1 MIRKFI
7 KKEKTLFVWFII
19 SVAITILRLFLLS
32 IPEIIPFGAE
42 IGNIILSLS
51 TGYIISYIFYFLVVF
66 IKKERDI
73 RNVSGYLIKYLSYL
87 CIEAYRFYNGLKIN
101 SQSKS
106 LAFPP
111 SEGDLKIIFNKLHPV
126 NSNCSKSSGGR
137 YNWYEYLKFVLC
149 ETSNEYIN
157 EIWKLLP
164 HLDTEMLQ
172 ILNSLKESYMFRAAW
187 GISREIIPTDTSR
200 INVHNDDSIP
210 KRISEYFDIINTLEK
225 YLDSNFS
232 EFKDF
237 ASERKNELYR
247 T

>member
-7 KKEKTLFVWFII
+7 IKEKALFFWFVVAL
-19 SVAITILRLFLLS
+19 VAIILRLFLLD
-32 IPEIIPFGAE
+32 IKEIMPYGAE
-42 IGNIILSLS
+42 LGNILLSLS

-66 IKKERDI
+66 IKKERDNK
-73 RNVSGYLIKYLSYL
+73 NVSGYLIKYLSYL
-87 CIEAYRFYNGLKIN
+87 CIEAYRVFNGLKIN

-106 LAFPP
+106 LKFPP
-111 SEGDLKIIFNKLHPV
+111 SEDDLKTLFKKLHPV
-126 NSNCSKSSGGR
+126 NSNCSKSNGGR

-164 HLDTEMLQ
+164 HIDTELIK

-187 GISREIIPTDTSR
+187 GISREIIPTDTSK
-200 INVHNDDSIP
+200 INVHNDNSIP
-210 KRISEYFDIINTLEK
+210 KRLAEYFEIINTLEK
-225 YLDSNFS
+225 HLMENFKEYK
-232 EFKDF
+232 EFS
-237 ASERKNELYR
+237 SERNNELYR